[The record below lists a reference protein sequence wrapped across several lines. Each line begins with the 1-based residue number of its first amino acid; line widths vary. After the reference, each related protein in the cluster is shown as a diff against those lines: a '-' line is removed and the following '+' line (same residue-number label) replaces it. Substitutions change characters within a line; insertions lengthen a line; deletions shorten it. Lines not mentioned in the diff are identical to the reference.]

1 MEKWTDVPFASFFI
15 THVSPMIK
23 NKIDGAKN
31 KGRKPLPPQRAS
43 MYFFFNIYIYI
54 YKRCAKVISLSDK
67 RLFF

>member
-54 YKRCAKVISLSDK
+54 
-67 RLFF
+67 